1 MNIKAIQ
8 DAYSIGEKTIVEL
21 PIDDVKEFTLV
32 HKHGYNGTQIMV
44 HMKDE
49 LTTSMK
55 AVRKE
60 DGQYDIENKDQYG
73 IYRRKYPMGAY
84 MIRNKD
90 MPKFTKTLRKMFKDK
105 ETKSKTVGVN
115 AGTPIARSW
124 QVNWKEI
131 VPEELQ

>member
-1 MNIKAIQ
+1 MNIKAIP

-21 PIDDVKEFTLV
+21 PMEDVKKFTLV
-32 HKHGYNGTQIMV
+32 HKSGYNGTQIMV

-49 LTTSMK
+49 LITSMN
-55 AVRKE
+55 AVRKD
-60 DGQYDIENKDQYG
+60 DGKYDIENKDQYG

-90 MPKFTKTLRKMFKDK
+90 MPKFTKTLRKMFRDK
-105 ETKSKTVGVN
+105 ETKSKTVGIN
-115 AGTPIARSW
+115 AGTPIVRSW

-131 VPEELQ
+131 LPEELQ